1 MERVFVIDDD
11 AGLRG
16 ALERLFRS
24 AGREVEAFASP
35 RQFLARL
42 PYAGAGC
49 LVLDIRM
56 PDMSGPQLHEALRA
70 QGSTLPI
77 VFLTGHGDLP
87 TGVQAMKNGALDF
100 LLKPVDD
107 AVLLAAVNAA
117 LERHAADNALQA
129 RRRQILERLA
139 RLSAREREVLS
150 HILRG
155 RMNKQ
160 IGAEL
165 GISEKTVKVH
175 RARAMAAMQCRS
187 VAELVHACQLA
198 GVDAT

>member
-1 MERVFVIDDD
+1 MERVFVVDDD
-11 AGLRG
+11 AGMRA
-16 ALERLFRS
+16 ALARLFRS
-24 AGREVEAFASP
+24 TGREVEAFASP

-70 QGSTLPI
+70 QGVTLPI

-87 TGVQAMKNGALDF
+87 TGVQAIKNGALDF

-107 AVLLAAVNAA
+107 AVLLAAVDAA
-117 LERHAADNALQA
+117 IERHAGDNARQA
-129 RRRQILERLA
+129 QRRQILERLA
-139 RLSAREREVLS
+139 RLSPREREVLS
-150 HILRG
+150 HVLRG

-160 IGAEL
+160 TGAAL

-175 RARAMAAMQCRS
+175 RARVMAAMQCRS
-187 VAELVHACQLA
+187 VAELVQACQLA
-198 GVDAT
+198 GFDAT